1 MKRRD
6 TLFLVGLLTLGS
18 CAPVKQIETA
28 KTLNIYGPGVIHHPV
43 IADLDVSNNKVNG
56 SASGLSTNLSSV
68 KSEAISYAVFCAKK
82 KMLVEPV
89 FVIQPVGSRV
99 NVTVTGFPASYKNFR
114 AATQADLP
122 LLEAGV
128 MQRAKTTETVP
139 EPVKKRG
146 AAGAVVV
153 LVLAIG
159 TLAILGVAGG
169 L

>member
-1 MKRRD
+1 
-6 TLFLVGLLTLGS
+6 
-18 CAPVKQIETA
+18 
-28 KTLNIYGPGVIHHPV
+28 
-43 IADLDVSNNKVNG
+43 
-56 SASGLSTNLSSV
+56 
-68 KSEAISYAVFCAKK
+68 
-82 KMLVEPV
+82 VEPV